1 MQITINITPEEL
13 AKFLSEIKNNNWVLN
28 VNDLPKF
35 SHSVQPYCNSHNN
48 RKD

>member
-13 AKFLSEIKNNNWVLN
+13 AKFLSEIEKNKTVLN
-28 VNDLPKF
+28 INDLPKF
-35 SHSVQPYCNSHNN
+35 SHLVQPYCNSYNN